1 MLQNKK
7 IAITGH
13 MTGIGAALYSV
24 LGKNNQ
30 VTGFARSNDKD
41 LTDKD
46 IYKDFVNQLP
56 EFDIVINNAYSYDY
70 RYLQT
75 DILNDFL
82 DANIHDGSRAI
93 VTMGSMSKYVNSQVM
108 NYSRYA
114 SSKVLIDNTVDRA
127 KTSGHQCGLMV
138 VSPNWV
144 ATPMLD
150 RYKEKHPQHFAS
162 ITALSAIEVADQIE
176 LLLDMFYNK
185 GVNVYSFEMK
195 RMR

>member
-1 MLQNKK
+1 MLENKK

-13 MTGIGAALYSV
+13 MTGIGAAAYSV

-30 VTGFARSNDKD
+30 VTGFARSNGND
-41 LTDKD
+41 LTDKK
-46 IYKDFVNQLP
+46 IYKNFLEQLP
-56 EFDIVINNAYSYDY
+56 DFDIVINNAYSYDY

-82 DANIHDGSRAI
+82 DVNIHDNNKAI
-93 VTMGSMSKYVNSQVM
+93 VTMGSMSKYISNPVM
-108 NYSRYA
+108 NYNRYA

-127 KTSGHQCGLMV
+127 KSSGHQCGLMV

-150 RYKEKHPQHFAS
+150 RYKEKHPQQFTS
-162 ITALSAIEVADQIE
+162 ITALSSTEVANQIE
-176 LLLDMFYNK
+176 LLLDMFYNN